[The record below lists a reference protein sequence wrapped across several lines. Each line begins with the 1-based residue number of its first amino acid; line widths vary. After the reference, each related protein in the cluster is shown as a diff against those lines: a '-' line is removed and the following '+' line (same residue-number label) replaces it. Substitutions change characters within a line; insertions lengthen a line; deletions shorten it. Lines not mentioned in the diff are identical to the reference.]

1 MKLNL
6 GSIERA
12 VRVVLGLVLLGLAAG
27 GILTGV
33 SMWVAGVV
41 GVVLVATAA
50 ISFCPLWA
58 LLGIST
64 IPKDKAHG

>member
-6 GSIERA
+6 GTIERA
-12 VRVVLGLVLLGLAAG
+12 VRAVIGVVLIGLAAG
-27 GILTGV
+27 GIATGV
-33 SMWVAGVV
+33 WMWVAGVV
-41 GVVLVATAA
+41 GVVMLATAA

-64 IPKDKAHG
+64 RPKSEA

>member
-6 GSIERA
+6 GSAERGIRA
-12 VRVVLGLVLLGLAAG
+12 VIGLVLLGLAAG

-33 SMWVAGVV
+33 GMWVAGVV

-64 IPKDKAHG
+64 IPKGKA

>member
-6 GSIERA
+6 GSIERG
-12 VRVVLGLVLLGLAAG
+12 VRAVLGLVLLGLAAG

-33 SMWVAGVV
+33 GLWVAGVV

-64 IPKDKAHG
+64 IPKNKA